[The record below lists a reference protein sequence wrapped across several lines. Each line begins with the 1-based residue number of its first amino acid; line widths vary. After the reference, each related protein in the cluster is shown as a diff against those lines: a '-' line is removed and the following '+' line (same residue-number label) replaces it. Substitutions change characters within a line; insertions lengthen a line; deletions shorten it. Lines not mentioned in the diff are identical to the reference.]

1 MAQLSDRAY
10 TDRPTIYSQRTG
22 ARVIIEENSKAV
34 MVGFRGTKDIKDW
47 LEDAKFW
54 QTHTWGGMIHAGFRD
69 DCNSIIVPLFV
80 ELRKRLG
87 RKQRPVWFAGHSL
100 GGAQAPQAAETFFRQ
115 QVGELGGVYTFG
127 QPRTWDVIGANSYN
141 RLLGDKTIRVV
152 NEFDIVPHIPPAGL
166 LLRYWHHWSEVMLK
180 DNGGVVEG
188 RSLARKL
195 ACDGLMMWH
204 ACRVLMNLDLWK
216 DVKEYHSIE
225 MYIGKLESLRR

>member
-1 MAQLSDRAY
+1 MKILIVD
-10 TDRPTIYSQRTG
+10 DN
-22 ARVIIEENSKAV
+22 IE
-34 MVGFRGTKDIKDW
+34 FQYLLRRW
-47 LEDAKFW
+47 LAD
-54 QTHTWGGMIHAGFRD
+54 
-69 DCNSIIVPLFV
+69 S
-80 ELRKRLG
+80 
-87 RKQRPVWFAGHSL
+87 
-100 GGAQAPQAAETFFRQ
+100 
-115 QVGELGGVYTFG
+115 VY
-127 QPRTWDVIGANSYN
+127 
-141 RLLGDKTIRVV
+141 
-152 NEFDIVPHIPPAGL
+152 EFDIVPHIPPAGF